1 MANHQDIAHVL
12 AGVANT
18 QDMTDTA
25 PSPAP
30 AILQTSRLL
39 TLPAE
44 IRNSIYDLILV
55 REGRKRVLAPA
66 LPYDPALLRTCRQI
80 RQEAQGIFLH
90 QNTFYITVYNFHYTI
105 PRTHWFHL
113 VAPHNRSVVLA
124 LETKKMQWEHL
135 RDWLKAYH
143 AGEATRLPVPERYLA
158 PDSYQVAARAF
169 ATVDRLGGVKWEV
182 VGEALVDLLEHY
194 RTVGRGFRRGLWTR
208 TRRHKKGEKVVGK
221 GGA

>member
-1 MANHQDIAHVL
+1 MANHQDIAHGL
-12 AGVANT
+12 ERVANT
-18 QDMTDTA
+18 QNMTATA

-39 TLPAE
+39 TLPPE
-44 IRNSIYDLILV
+44 VRNTIYHLVLV

-66 LPYDPALLRTCRQI
+66 LPYDPAFLRTCRQI
-80 RQEAQGIFLH
+80 RHEAQGIFLH
-90 QNTFYITVYNFHYTI
+90 QNEFYITVYNYHYTM
-105 PRTHWFHL
+105 PRTHWFHM

-124 LETKKMQWEHL
+124 LEPTKMQWEHL

-143 AGEATRLPVPERYLA
+143 AGEATRLSVPERYLA
-158 PDSYQVAARAF
+158 PDSHQVAARAF

-182 VGEALVDLLEHY
+182 VGEALADLLEGY
-194 RTVGRGFRRGLWTR
+194 RSVGRGFRRGLWTR
-208 TRRHKKGEKVVGK
+208 TRRHRKGRKGVEK

>member
-1 MANHQDIAHVL
+1 MHGL
-12 AGVANT
+12 EGVANT
-18 QDMTDTA
+18 QNTTAKA

-66 LPYDPALLRTCRQI
+66 LPYEPAFLRTCRQI
-80 RQEAQGIFLH
+80 RGEAQGIFLH
-90 QNTFYITVYNFHYTI
+90 QNEFYITVYNLHYTI
-105 PRTHWFHL
+105 PRTHWLHS
-113 VAPHNRSVVLA
+113 VAPQNRSVVLA
-124 LETKKMQWEHL
+124 RSTQKMQWEHL

-143 AGEATRLPVPERYLA
+143 AGEAARLPVPERYLS
-158 PDSYQVAARAF
+158 PDMHQVAARAF
-169 ATVDRLGGVKWEV
+169 QVVERLGGGVKWEV

-194 RTVGRGFRRGLWTR
+194 RGVGRGFRRGLWTR
-208 TRRHKKGEKVVGK
+208 TRRHRKGEKVVQK